1 MSRILDLPVLDRG
14 TDRAVPAW
22 VYDKNTRPGSDW
34 ELRPLQALALHEFHE
49 ASGLLGN
56 IVVGEGKTLMT
67 GLLPNMVHLPEGRD
81 AHLFVPASAV
91 DKTYRELAE
100 YDQHFF
106 ISRRLWVHSYG
117 KLSNVKTGPDL
128 LDQLQPGALLFDEVH
143 KLANVNSVS
152 WLRVMRWF
160 EQNPET
166 FFAGITGTLMK
177 TKIEDYAHLAA
188 LALRDQSPV
197 PMDWDALQPWSA
209 TIGEDTAVSFAR
221 NRDWTSMQPLVD
233 NFTEKP
239 VDLLS
244 VKRPERKELVREA
257 LRNRLDTCRGIVLSK
272 RQSTEVPLTIEV
284 LDTEMPAAVEDSI
297 ENLLEAWVRPDGEYL
312 SSGLEVQAV
321 GLQLS
326 QGFHYY
332 WDWPDNK
339 PDTDWL
345 EARGA
350 FNKAVGQITRRK
362 QRGLDSPGQVYK
374 KIRQTGALV
383 ALVDLAIRNQEF
395 SQVVLHGL
403 APRGGM
409 TPALHHAL
417 KHGDLSLNQK
427 EEARLRWSKEATY
440 PTVSFLTVD
449 VWDALEDWLDER
461 HKPQPPTATAWIDYW
476 LVHEIMRRLD
486 ESEEPTLVWYAHKA
500 MADALSLAGM
510 EVCRPKEDPDA
521 TRPRHLAVSI
531 KSHNTGLNLQSWHKS
546 IVVCPPSSAV
556 EWEQMV
562 GRTHRQHQ
570 KRPVE
575 FLVYGHTQ
583 FMKAALTKARRR
595 AKSIQQTKGLP
606 QKLCVAEWSGLNPEA
621 D

>member
-1 MSRILDLPVLDRG
+1 MNRILDLPVLEPGVDRP
-14 TDRAVPAW
+14 VPEW
-22 VYDKNTRPGSDW
+22 VYDKNTRPGTSW
-34 ELRPLQALALHEFHE
+34 RLRPQQALALYEFHE
-49 ASGLLGN
+49 AGGLIGN
-56 IVVGEGKTLMT
+56 IPVGEGKTLMT
-67 GLLPNMVHLPEGRD
+67 GLLPNMIHLPEGRD

-91 DKTYRELAE
+91 EKTYRELAE
-100 YDQHFF
+100 LDEHFC

-117 KLSNVKTGPDL
+117 KLSNVRTGPDL
-128 LDQLQPGALLFDEVH
+128 LDRLQAGALIFDEVH
-143 KLANVNSVS
+143 KLANVDSVS
-152 WLRVMRWF
+152 WLRVMRYF
-160 EQNPET
+160 EQYPDT

-177 TKIEDYAHLAA
+177 TKVGDYAHLSA
-188 LALRDQSPV
+188 LALRGNSPL
-197 PMDWDALQPWSA
+197 PMDWDALQPWAA

-221 NRDWTSMQPLVD
+221 NRDWQSMQPLVD
-233 NFTEKP
+233 GFAEEP

-244 VKRPERKELVREA
+244 VKRPVRKELVREA
-257 LRNRLDTCRGIVLSK
+257 LRNRLDTCRGVVLSRK
-272 RQSTEVPLTIEV
+272 PSTEVPLTIDV
-284 LDTEMPAAVEDSI
+284 LDLKLPPAVEDAI
-297 ENLLEAWVRPDGEYL
+297 EDLLEDWIRPDGEYL

-332 WDWPDNK
+332 WDWPNG
-339 PDTDWL
+339 PDEDWL
-345 EARGA
+345 FARGA
-350 FNKAVGQITRRK
+350 FNKAVGKITKKKRK
-362 QRGLDSPGQVYK
+362 GLDSPGQVYK

-383 ALVDLAIRNQEF
+383 ALADMAC
-395 SQVVLHGL
+395 
-403 APRGGM
+403 
-409 TPALHHAL
+409 
-417 KHGDLSLNQK
+417 KGDLSPFVMQGLASAEVPN
-427 EEARLRWSKEATY
+427 T
-440 PTVSFLTVD
+440 LTID

-461 HKPQPPTATAWIDYW
+461 HKPQPPTATHWIDYA
-476 LVHEIMRRLD
+476 LVHDVMRRLD
-486 ESEEPTLVWYAHKA
+486 ESDEPTLVWYAHTA
-500 MADALSLAGM
+500 MADALSVAGM

-531 KSHNTGLNLQSWHKS
+531 ASHNTGLNLQSWHRN

-556 EWEQMV
+556 TWEQMA

-570 KRPVE
+570 EHPVE